1 MRPKHPVKVLIL
13 AIALTSAT
21 FYPSACVKGSVTHKA
36 TVGQHT
42 LREAVGAFQDAEIAE
57 FHQGFVPPDTHLR
70 IQTVIQKIAMAAVDL
85 DNSLASGAT
94 AASFKAKFDAIYT
107 LLDSLNTDGILG
119 IKNPTTKQTLEVA
132 LDGIRAIVD
141 NILVGVK

>member
-1 MRPKHPVKVLIL
+1 MKSNHPIKVLLL
-13 AIALTSAT
+13 AVALTGIT
-21 FYPSACVKGSVTHKA
+21 FYPSACVKGTATHKA

-70 IQTVIQKIAMAAVDL
+70 IQTTIQKIAMAAVDL
-85 DNSLASGAT
+85 DNALASGAT

-119 IKNPTTKQTLEVA
+119 IKNPTTKQALEVA
-132 LDGIRAIVD
+132 LDSIRAIVD